1 MNLRIV
7 FRSFTLSIKIQI
19 EKTAMGP
26 KESFPFYGVFYDAST
41 YGEKGKVLNLNHLT
55 FPEIFLQSMQI
66 LNANYSNQ
74 TYQYSL
80 LHYFSVKFS
89 QWD

>member
-7 FRSFTLSIKIQI
+7 GRSFTLGIKIQI
-19 EKTAMGP
+19 EKNAMVP
-26 KESFPFYGVFYDAST
+26 KESFPFYGVFYDATT

-80 LHYFSVKFS
+80 LHYLCQV
-89 QWD
+89 